1 MPIQVKTKKGIKI
14 VADEN
19 NPKDK
24 VKGLKKKGIKLNKL
38 TDTDKDDLLKAL
50 STELNINIE

>member
-38 TDTDKDDLLKAL
+38 TDTDKNDLLKAL